1 MKKWYKKLHW
11 QIIIGLVLGLIWG
24 LFSSVAGLN
33 EFTSEYIRPFGD
45 IFVTLLKLI
54 AIPLVLAS
62 LVVGISNLNDMSKLS
77 RMGGKTIGI
86 YMITTTLA
94 IVIGL
99 TVVNVIQP
107 GKTLPEETRMSL
119 MESYTEDVGTRGEA
133 AQEVLDRGKLQFI
146 VDIVPEN
153 FFQAASDNGN
163 MLQIVFVA
171 ILLGLGIVNIP
182 LQKGEPLISVFDSLN
197 EVIIQI
203 VDLIM
208 KTAPYGVFALMA
220 VVIVD
225 LAGDDLSQAL
235 NLLGAL
241 GWYCLAVVIGLFL
254 HVTIVYTSL
263 FKVFSKMR
271 LRDFFKA
278 IQPAVLLGFSTS
290 SSAATLPVTME
301 RVEKNL
307 GVEEEVSS
315 FVLPVGATINMD
327 GTSLYQ
333 AVAAV
338 FIAQALGMDLTIA
351 QQLTIVLTAT
361 LASIGAAGV
370 PGAGI
375 IMLVIVLQ
383 AIQVPVEGIALIL
396 GVDRIL
402 DMIRTAVNITGD
414 AAVAVAVAH
423 TEGKLGALHF
433 DENDELPANE

>member
-94 IVIGL
+94 IIIGL

-107 GKTLPEETRMSL
+107 GKTLPEATRNTL
-119 MESYTEDVGTRGEA
+119 MESYTEDVGNRGEA
-133 AQEVLDRGKLQFI
+133 AQEVLDRGNLQFI

-153 FFQAASDNGN
+153 FFAAASDNGN
-163 MLQIVFVA
+163 MLQVVFVA
-171 ILLGLGIVNIP
+171 ILLGIGIVNIP

-197 EVIIQI
+197 DVIIQI

-208 KTAPYGVFALMA
+208 KAAPYGVFALMA

-241 GWYCLAVVIGLFL
+241 GWYCLAVIIGLFL
-254 HVTIVYTSL
+254 HVLIVYSSL
-263 FKVFSKMR
+263 FKVFSKMK

-433 DENDELPANE
+433 DEDDEFPADE